1 MRRVGEDIITALR
14 AAADAEHPPRIGEV
28 LSGGGG
34 SAFAFALIVLC
45 LPFLQ
50 PISLGPLSTLGG
62 LALAGLG
69 WQLVRGDARP
79 WLPAALSDAAL
90 EPAQWRQLAGAAEK
104 ILSWAARIVRPRL
117 GHWTEGRRGHRTAGM
132 LIMVAG
138 LLLAIPVAGIPF
150 NNTLP
155 ALAIVCA
162 ALALLGDDGLM
173 FFFSVF
179 WLVVTVGYFI
189 ALYQVFVAMA
199 KTAWALITD
208 WEGVLLAIEVAWRFL
223 GLWPWA

>member
-1 MRRVGEDIITALR
+1 MQRVGEDIITALESAAR
-14 AAADAEHPPRIGEV
+14 AEQPPKIGEV
-28 LSGGGG
+28 LSGGGA

-79 WLPAALSDAAL
+79 WLPAALSGAVL
-90 EPAQWRQLAGAAEK
+90 EPAQWRQLAVAATK
-104 ILSWAARIVRPRL
+104 ILGWAERIVRPRF
-117 GHWTEGRRGHRTAGM
+117 GHWTAGRRGRRTAGM
-132 LIMVAG
+132 LIVVAG

-162 ALALLGDDGLM
+162 AFALLGDDGLM

-199 KTAWALITD
+199 KTAWALITAWD
-208 WEGVLLAIEVAWRFL
+208 SILIAIETGWRFL